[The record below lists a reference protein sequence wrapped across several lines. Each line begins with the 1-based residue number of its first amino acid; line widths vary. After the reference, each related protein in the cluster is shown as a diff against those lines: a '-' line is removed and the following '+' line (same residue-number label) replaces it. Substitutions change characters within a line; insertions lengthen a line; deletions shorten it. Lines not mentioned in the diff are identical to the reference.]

1 MADWV
6 HTFKGAVLASEYDF
20 ASHMNSHMYVSR
32 FDQATWFLLHAI
44 GMTPASMKQKN
55 LRVAI
60 VRQNYQFL
68 EELRGGELV
77 EIKSGFLAVGEK
89 YFRFIH
95 QMYNDETG
103 KMVATCDS
111 VAVQASLESG
121 KSVPMTAEL
130 QEKAKRHLVTT
141 NVPLDETSRLSRRPS
156 KSRGSRSLAGPSSA
170 RDGTCTA
177 DLAGAPKGAPFK
189 SIPGKLYPKSPWP
202 VAITTEAH
210 SSFVSRLRCVVAI
223 GMGTWMNTPCCRP
236 TIMSVLPAMAA

>member
-20 ASHMNSHMYVSR
+20 ASHMNSRMYVSR

-44 GMTPASMKQKN
+44 GLTPASIKQQN
-55 LRVAI
+55 LRIAI

-95 QMYNDETG
+95 QMFDDETG

-121 KSVPMTAEL
+121 RSIRLSTSL
-130 QEKAKRHLVTT
+130 QERAKRHLVTS
-141 NVPLDETSRLSRRPS
+141 NVPLDAEV
-156 KSRGSRSLAGPSSA
+156 G
-170 RDGTCTA
+170 
-177 DLAGAPKGAPFK
+177 
-189 SIPGKLYPKSPWP
+189 
-202 VAITTEAH
+202 
-210 SSFVSRLRCVVAI
+210 
-223 GMGTWMNTPCCRP
+223 
-236 TIMSVLPAMAA
+236 

>member
-20 ASHMNSHMYVSR
+20 ASHMNSRMYVSR

-44 GMTPASMKQKN
+44 GVTPASMKQKN

-77 EIKSGFLAVGEK
+77 EIKSGFLTVGEK

-95 QMYNDETG
+95 QMYNYETG

-121 KSVPMTAEL
+121 KSVPMNKTL
-130 QEKAKRHLVTT
+130 QEKAQQHLVSA
-141 NVPLDETSRLSRRPS
+141 NVPVDAEV
-156 KSRGSRSLAGPSSA
+156 G
-170 RDGTCTA
+170 
-177 DLAGAPKGAPFK
+177 
-189 SIPGKLYPKSPWP
+189 
-202 VAITTEAH
+202 
-210 SSFVSRLRCVVAI
+210 
-223 GMGTWMNTPCCRP
+223 
-236 TIMSVLPAMAA
+236 

>member
-6 HTFKGAVLASEYDF
+6 HTFKGAILASEYDF

-44 GMTPASMKQKN
+44 GMTPASMKQQN

-103 KMVATCDS
+103 KMVSTCDS
-111 VAVQASLESG
+111 VAVQASLETS

-130 QEKAKRHLVTT
+130 QEKAKRHLVTA
-141 NVPLDETSRLSRRPS
+141 NVPLESEN
-156 KSRGSRSLAGPSSA
+156 G
-170 RDGTCTA
+170 
-177 DLAGAPKGAPFK
+177 
-189 SIPGKLYPKSPWP
+189 
-202 VAITTEAH
+202 
-210 SSFVSRLRCVVAI
+210 
-223 GMGTWMNTPCCRP
+223 
-236 TIMSVLPAMAA
+236 